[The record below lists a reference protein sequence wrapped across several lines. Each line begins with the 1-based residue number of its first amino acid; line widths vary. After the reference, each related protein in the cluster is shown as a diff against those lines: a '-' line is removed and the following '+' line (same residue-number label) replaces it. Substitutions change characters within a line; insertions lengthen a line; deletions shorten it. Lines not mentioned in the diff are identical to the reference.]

1 MVAKLRVAS
10 FSLSSRKNLR
20 NVAADNV
27 NTTVCAL
34 TLEEKLT
41 QAFTTQHVLL
51 PFGAVGCGA
60 HTGEVQ
66 GVAQHGVHPA
76 ENIGVAAG
84 GQGR

>member
-10 FSLSSRKNLR
+10 FSLSLRKNLR
-20 NVAADNV
+20 NVV
-27 NTTVCAL
+27 NTSVCAL

-76 ENIGVAAG
+76 EDIRVAAG